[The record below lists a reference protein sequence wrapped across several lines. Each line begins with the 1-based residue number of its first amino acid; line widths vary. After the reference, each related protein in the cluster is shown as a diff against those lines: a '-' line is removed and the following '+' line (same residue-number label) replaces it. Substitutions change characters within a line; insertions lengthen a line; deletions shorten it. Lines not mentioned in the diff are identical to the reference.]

1 MKCHRCGSSRHLWRD
16 CPQRRPPD
24 ETPGHVSTS
33 SVVTQEESEASTC
46 DSLHKEW
53 TVAEHRRL
61 SQSFQ
66 ITGSVG
72 PLYYAHVKVCGQ
84 PVEAVVD
91 LGSSATIMSFDVF
104 RVIGRKVGDVLQLPD
119 VILRDYNQRPIRVGA
134 MVEVEIEFNG
144 KSAITNV
151 YLHSDQTPGVP
162 TFLLGTNV
170 ITCLGIVTVAE
181 GVEIRGGVQK
191 TSLDDS
197 ISVAPVN
204 LVRTERVPGQCG
216 VVLRGQVQGVSD
228 GELLYFQTSCTLLS
242 LDFGAGRIN
251 CKPER
256 WLCTSPSSK

>member
-1 MKCHRCGSSRHLWRD
+1 MKQVLVIVCTRNG
-16 CPQRRPPD
+16 
-24 ETPGHVSTS
+24 
-33 SVVTQEESEASTC
+33 
-46 DSLHKEW
+46 
-53 TVAEHRRL
+53 HRRL

-84 PVEAVVD
+84 PVEALVD

-181 GVEIRGGVQK
+181 ELKSVEESKRLRWM
-191 TSLDDS
+191 TR
-197 ISVAPVN
+197 
-204 LVRTERVPGQCG
+204 LV
-216 VVLRGQVQGVSD
+216 
-228 GELLYFQTSCTLLS
+228 LLQ
-242 LDFGAGRIN
+242 
-251 CKPER
+251 
-256 WLCTSPSSK
+256 